1 MENNNNTK
9 EIIDNVIIS
18 DNNERIS
25 LLIALRRN
33 LYFLQ
38 NVNPK
43 NWDDNDSE
51 GSLNDAISSTI
62 RLLNKARKIKL

>member
-9 EIIDNVIIS
+9 EIIDNFIVS

-43 NWDDNDSE
+43 KWDNNDSE
-51 GSLNDAISSTI
+51 GSLNDAISSTT
-62 RLLNKARKIKL
+62 RLLNKAKKIKL